1 MCARTTIVLNRSTQD
16 WTFKYVQL
24 LQSRLNLQ
32 YVYVHSDAM
41 NCNIIQCAL
50 IKQEQMDGAD
60 QKWSYFDSRDDH

>member
-24 LQSRLNLQ
+24 LQSWLNLQ
-32 YVYVHSDAM
+32 YVYVHSDMM
-41 NCNIIQCAL
+41 NCNIIQYAL

-60 QKWSYFDSRDDH
+60 QKWSYFDSGDDH